1 MAEQR
6 CKQCWHLMA
15 SQRPILPLT
24 QRCQQPGVNGELSTQ
39 EGIMASMRI
48 DYTTMEWSSAVPFY
62 GPAAVYDGKDI
73 VQLKVLS
80 DRRKEG
86 GGIAWLVKMTP
97 PPGKL
102 IKIVAV
108 ALSDEHIFSLQG
120 GRSTKSG
127 ERAQGAG
134 GYGLNP
140 KGQPHSAMIAQE
152 TMALVIY
159 AGEPDEIRSMEVV
172 DVAEAA

>member
-1 MAEQR
+1 
-6 CKQCWHLMA
+6 
-15 SQRPILPLT
+15 
-24 QRCQQPGVNGELSTQ
+24 
-39 EGIMASMRI
+39 MASMHV
-48 DYTTMEWSSAVPFY
+48 DYTAMEWTSAVAFY
-62 GPAAVYDGKDI
+62 GPAAVHDGKEV

-80 DRRKEG
+80 DRRSEG
-86 GGIAWLVKMTP
+86 GGIAWLVKFTP

-102 IKIVAV
+102 IKIVAT

-127 ERAQGAG
+127 QRAQGAG

-140 KGQPHSAMIAQE
+140 KGQPHSAMIAAE

-159 AGEPDEIRSMEVV
+159 AGEPDEIKSMEIV
-172 DVAEAA
+172 DIAPAG